1 LRLLALSEG
10 NVGYLTHDEHDSIV
24 NCGSTNDAMKR
35 MMTKTKTVNPPIRK
49 TEQGRSHQA
58 IAAALGSEILSGA
71 RKPGSRLPTAPEMFE
86 RFGVS
91 RVVVREVIRTIA
103 AKGMVTSKPRI
114 GTIVSEPFNWS
125 WLDPQVLEWRGNI
138 GLDQAFLTQLT
149 QIRLALEPAA
159 ASIAAENRTQQDIA
173 TMRTA
178 LKAMYEAGDDHQKFS
193 KADCEFHNAIVAATH
208 NPFFY
213 SSISATG
220 VTLFRF
226 LSWIPAG
233 SAANGKFHNHS
244 SEMHGK
250 ILEAIALQDQ
260 VGAAHAMVCVIN
272 ESVKDASSQLMDK
285 N

>member
-1 LRLLALSEG
+1 
-10 NVGYLTHDEHDSIV
+10 
-24 NCGSTNDAMKR
+24 MKQ
-35 MMTKTKTVNPPIRK
+35 MIRNSK
-49 TEQGRSHQA
+49 AINAPARKGESGRSHGS

-71 RKPGSRLPTAPEMFE
+71 RKPGSRLPTVQEMFE

-91 RVVVREVIRTIA
+91 RVVVREVVRTLA

-114 GTIVSEPFNWS
+114 GTIVSEPLNWS
-125 WLDPQVLEWRGNI
+125 WLDPQVLEWRGNV
-138 GLDQAFLTQLT
+138 GLDQAFLTQLS

-178 LKAMYEAGDDHQKFS
+178 LKAMYEADGDHEIFS
-193 KADCEFHNAIVAATH
+193 KADCEFHNAIVTATH

-226 LSWIPAG
+226 LSWISLGTTADEKTHVH
-233 SAANGKFHNHS
+233 SAAL
-244 SEMHGK
+244 HGK
-250 ILEAIALQDQ
+250 ILDAITAKDQ
-260 VGAAHAMVCVIN
+260 VAAAQAMVCVIN
-272 ESVKDASSQLMDK
+272 ESVKDASSQL
-285 N
+285 